1 MAHINLLPWRENLR
15 KQRKREFYLQLL
27 GAVIV
32 ALLALVLW
40 HIQVVDQIEYQKSR
54 NTFLKA
60 EIAKVDKKIRE
71 IRDLEKRRAEL
82 VARMNVIQ
90 QLQVSRPQVVHLFDE
105 LVKTIPE
112 GAYLDQLTQ
121 KGDAVTL
128 EGWAQ
133 SNARVS
139 AYMRAIDKSQWIKDA
154 DLKIIQSDDRKK
166 TAAGMSRFKLVAR
179 QANPNVK
186 EEQKGRGGELGW
198 TRETG

>member
-15 KQRKREFYLQLL
+15 KQRKRNFYMQLL
-27 GAVIV
+27 GAVVV

-40 HIQVVDQIEYQKSR
+40 HIQVMDQIDHQNAR
-54 NTFLKA
+54 NAYLKA
-60 EIAKVDKKIRE
+60 EIAKVDKKIWE
-71 IRDLEKRRAEL
+71 IKALDKRRAEL

-105 LVKTIPE
+105 LVKTIPD
-112 GAYLDQLTQ
+112 GTYLDRMVQ

-139 AYMRAIDKSQWIKDA
+139 AYMRAIDRSEWIKDA
-154 DLKIIQSDDRKK
+154 DLKIIKSEDKQK
-166 TAAGMSRFKLVAR
+166 TAAGMRRFKLVAK

-186 EEQKGRGGELGW
+186 DEQNGGGKG
-198 TRETG
+198 

>member
-27 GAVIV
+27 GAVVV

-40 HIQVVDQIEYQKSR
+40 HIQVVEQIEHQKNR
-54 NTFLKA
+54 NAFLKA
-60 EIAKVDKKIRE
+60 EIAKVDRKIRE
-71 IRDLEKRRAEL
+71 IKSLEKRRAEL

-105 LVKTIPE
+105 LVKTIPD
-112 GAYLDQLTQ
+112 GAYLDSLVQ
-121 KGDAVTL
+121 KGSSVTL

-139 AYMRAIDKSQWIKDA
+139 AYMRAIDRSRWIKDA
-154 DLKIIQSDDRKK
+154 DLKIIQSDDKKK
-166 TAAGMSRFKLVAR
+166 TLAGMSRFKLAAK

-186 EEQKGRGGELGW
+186 SGNRKGGRKGG
-198 TRETG
+198 

>member
-15 KQRKREFYLQLL
+15 KQRKRNFFLQLL

-32 ALLALVLW
+32 AILALVLW
-40 HIQVVDQIEYQKSR
+40 HMQVQEEIGYQKNR
-54 NTFLKA
+54 NAFLKS

-71 IRDLEKRRAEL
+71 IKDLEKRRAEL
-82 VARMNVIQ
+82 IARMNVIQ

-112 GAYLDQLTQ
+112 GVYLERLSQA
-121 KGDAVTL
+121 GDKVTL

-139 AYMRAIDKSQWIKDA
+139 AYMRNIDKSAWVKDA
-154 DLKIIQSDDRKK
+154 DLKIIQSEDKKK
-166 TAAGMSRFKLVAR
+166 TKLGMSQFRLMAK
-179 QANPNVK
+179 QANPNAK
-186 EEQKGRGGELGW
+186 PEEETAQKSG
-198 TRETG
+198 TGKKG

>member
-27 GAVIV
+27 GAVVV

-40 HIQVVDQIEYQKSR
+40 HIQVTDQIGYQKGR
-54 NTFLKA
+54 NAFLQA

-71 IRDLEKRRAEL
+71 IRNLEKRRAEL

-121 KGDAVTL
+121 KDDAVTL

-139 AYMRAIDKSQWIKDA
+139 SYMRAIDESQWIKDA
-154 DLKIIQSDDRKK
+154 DLKIIQSDDSKK

-179 QANPNVK
+179 QANPNVE
-186 EEQKGRGGELGW
+186 EEQKGQGGS
-198 TRETG
+198 

>member
-15 KQRKREFYLQLL
+15 KQRTRQFYMQLL
-27 GAVIV
+27 GAVVV

-40 HIQVVDQIEYQKSR
+40 HMQVMNQIEYQKNR
-54 NTFLKA
+54 NAFLKA

-71 IRDLEKRRAEL
+71 IKNLEKRRAEL

-105 LVKTIPE
+105 LVKTIPD

-121 KGDAVTL
+121 RGDEVTL

-139 AYMRAIDKSQWIKDA
+139 AYMRAIDRSRWIKDA
-154 DLKIIQSDDRKK
+154 DLKIIRSDDKRK
-166 TAAGMSRFKLVAR
+166 TAAGMSRFKLVAKE
-179 QANPNVK
+179 ANPNAK
-186 EEQKGRGGELGW
+186 AEPGKKKRQGS
-198 TRETG
+198 

>member
-15 KQRKREFYLQLL
+15 KQRKRNFYMQLL
-27 GAVIV
+27 GAVVV

-40 HIQVVDQIEYQKSR
+40 HIQVMDQIDHQNAR
-54 NTFLKA
+54 NAYLKA

-71 IRDLEKRRAEL
+71 IKALEKRRAEL

-105 LVKTIPE
+105 LVKTIPD
-112 GAYLDQLTQ
+112 GTYLDRMVQ

-139 AYMRAIDKSQWIKDA
+139 AYMRAIDRSEWIKDA
-154 DLKIIQSDDRKK
+154 DLKIIKSEDKQK
-166 TAAGMSRFKLVAR
+166 TAAGMRRFKLVAK

-186 EEQKGRGGELGW
+186 DEQNGGGKG
-198 TRETG
+198 

>member
-186 EEQKGRGGELGW
+186 EEQKGQGGS
-198 TRETG
+198 

>member
-179 QANPNVK
+179 QANPNVN
-186 EEQKGRGGELGW
+186 EEQKGQEGS
-198 TRETG
+198 